1 MLLSYQNHWLMI
13 KLSSLKNITNKNIV
27 IRVDMNVPIKE
38 GNVQDLTRIKACLPT
53 IKHALDQG
61 AKILLLSHLGR
72 PTEGLYEEIFSLK
85 PVAKAAS
92 EVFGQEVELIK
103 SIEDPQIFQGNS
115 SIQLL
120 ENIRF
125 FDGEKANSKELG
137 DKLGNLGDLYV
148 FDAFGTSH
156 REQAST
162 HSSIIHANE
171 ACSGILLEQEV
182 DALTKALNNT
192 QKPYTAIIGGAKV
205 STKLELIKNINS
217 KADHVIVGGGIAN
230 TFIKAAG
237 YEVGQSLIEESMVGI
252 AKELLDKGKVILPEK
267 VITSETFEGK
277 NISERNIS
285 DVGTNEMILD
295 QLVSERI
302 KDIVLSSKTILWNGP
317 LGVFE
322 NDYFSKG
329 TEGLSK
335 EIAKSNGFSIAGG
348 GETLSAIN
356 KFINK
361 DDVSYCSTGGG
372 AFLEFMEGK
381 DLPSIQALK
390 AKISR

>member
-1 MLLSYQNHWLMI
+1 MN
-13 KLSSLKNITNKNIV
+13 KLFSLNIVGKNLV
-27 IRVDMNVPIKE
+27 IRVDMNVPIKD
-38 GNVQDLTRIKACLPT
+38 GVVQDSTRIKACLPT
-53 IKHALDQG
+53 IKYALTQK
-61 AKILLLSHLGR
+61 AKILLVSHLGR
-72 PTEGLYEEIFSLK
+72 PVEGHFEEIFSLK
-85 PVAKAAS
+85 PVAKFAT
-92 EVFGQEVELIK
+92 EIFGQEVELIK
-103 SIEDPQIFQGNS
+103 SFDDPIIFNGNS

-125 FDGEKANSKELG
+125 FDGEKANAEELG
-137 DKLGNLGDLYV
+137 DRLGNLGDLYV

-171 ACSGILLEQEV
+171 ACSGILLEQEI
-182 DALTKALNNT
+182 DALTKALDNT
-192 QKPYTAIIGGAKV
+192 ESPYTAIIGGAKV
-205 STKLELIKNINS
+205 STKLELIQNINS

-237 YEVGQSLIEESMVGI
+237 YEVGLSLIEESMVDI
-252 AKELLDKGKVILPEK
+252 AKDLLSKGKVILPEK
-267 VITSETFEGK
+267 VITSETFEGQ
-277 NISERNIS
+277 NINQRSIEE
-285 DVGTNEMILD
+285 VGVNEMILD
-295 QLVSERI
+295 QLVSENI
-302 KDIVLSSKTILWNGP
+302 KDIVQSSKTILWNGP

-322 NDYFSKG
+322 NDLFSKG
-329 TEGLSK
+329 TEELSI
-335 EIAKSNGFSIAGG
+335 EIAKSEGFSVAGG

-390 AKISR
+390 SKT